1 MGLFDKTPKY
11 DIDLDKFEVSE
22 PNHAEVFNKRVEKLV
37 QSLEWMKENVFTK
50 DRVLKSTDIQEDGY
64 AMDGRIL
71 TEHLK
76 NIVASFEK
84 KLSEGLRKKVD
95 SIEGKGLS
103 ANDFT
108 DLLKDKLDGIAENA
122 NKYIHP
128 KHKKYDTG
136 LYKVTVD
143 EEGHVI
149 SAEPITKEDITELGI
164 PGQDT
169 DTTYGLVSTEAAGLA
184 PRRTGTTTKYL
195 CDDGTWRTPPDTDTT
210 YDLVSTEAAGLAPKR
225 TGTETKYL
233 CDDGTWKTPPDT
245 DTTYGVVSKNAPG
258 LVPKCTG
265 TETKYLCDDGT
276 WKVPPDTDTTYET
289 GNTKTA
295 GIGKLYTETG
305 DSTDGSMTQ
314 KAISE
319 GFAELNRK
327 LPSDYY
333 TESKSANISPNNWVT
348 INSAVLKNG
357 IYDVKA
363 NVSYSVSADVSI
375 VLSIETDPYTNTVS
389 VRGSMGGGGGLYVS
403 NLIDARNRNITV
415 NVKTLHVNS
424 SVSEATSIF
433 SYIRLC

>member
-225 TGTETKYL
+225 T
-233 CDDGTWKTPPDT
+233 
-245 DTTYGVVSKNAPG
+245 
-258 LVPKCTG
+258 
-265 TETKYLCDDGT
+265 
-276 WKVPPDTDTTYET
+276 
-289 GNTKTA
+289 
-295 GIGKLYTETG
+295 
-305 DSTDGSMTQ
+305 
-314 KAISE
+314 
-319 GFAELNRK
+319 
-327 LPSDYY
+327 
-333 TESKSANISPNNWVT
+333 
-348 INSAVLKNG
+348 
-357 IYDVKA
+357 
-363 NVSYSVSADVSI
+363 
-375 VLSIETDPYTNTVS
+375 
-389 VRGSMGGGGGLYVS
+389 
-403 NLIDARNRNITV
+403 
-415 NVKTLHVNS
+415 
-424 SVSEATSIF
+424 
-433 SYIRLC
+433 